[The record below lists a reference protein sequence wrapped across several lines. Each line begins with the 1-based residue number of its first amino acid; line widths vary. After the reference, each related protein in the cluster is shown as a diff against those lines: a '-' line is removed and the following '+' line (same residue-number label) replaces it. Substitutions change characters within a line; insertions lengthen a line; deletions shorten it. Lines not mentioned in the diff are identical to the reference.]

1 MKRILT
7 LSALGLLLSACEI
20 PFEIEQKGEPQIY
33 VQCIAGNGSIYVTP
47 QYAAPIGQP
56 MRDNISFDVDLQV
69 NGEDVATFSEDGKT
83 FYNHTLLREGDEV
96 SVKVKADG
104 VQPAS
109 GHTQYVADPFIT
121 DLSLEMVPTDEED
134 GISNTVKVGIKLDE
148 EPSPDEHYGLQIICR
163 TQSIYSDRSVEE
175 NTFYIIPSYIRD
187 ESETWGIDLE
197 DYIQVNF
204 DGQRLGGNT
213 EYKPL
218 TLIPPKRIQGDSY
231 YFYLGGYDEEMLNQ
245 IRNNMPEGDTG
256 MAGGGIISGDVGEG
270 GPTEGGGEGGEEG
283 GDERILVVQRAQ
295 YKFILYRMSDEFFY
309 FFKALYQSNFDFL
322 SNMGLTPANFTYSNV
337 SGGLG
342 MVGAAGSCTAETDW
356 VITFISGQVVG

>member
-1 MKRILT
+1 MKRILSIFT
-7 LSALGLLLSACEI
+7 LGLLLSACEI
-20 PFEIEQKGEPQIY
+20 PFDIEQKGEPRIY
-33 VQCIAGNGSIYVTP
+33 VQCIAGNGGIYVTP

-56 MRDNISFDVDLQV
+56 MRDNIPFDVELQI
-69 NGEDVATFSEDGKT
+69 NGEAVTTSSEDGRL
-83 FYNHTLLREGDEV
+83 FSNHTLLKEGDEV

-121 DLSLEMVPTDEED
+121 DLNWEMVPKKEE
-134 GISNTVKVGIKLDE
+134 GETSVLFKVGLKLDDA
-148 EPSPDEHYGLQIICR
+148 PIPDDHYGIQIICR
-163 TQSIYSDRSVEE
+163 TQNIYSDKTIE
-175 NTFYIIPSYIRD
+175 NSTYYLIPSYIRE
-187 ESETWGIDLE
+187 ESESWGFDLE
-197 DYIQVNF
+197 DYVQVNF
-204 DGQRLGGNT
+204 DGQRLGVNDA
-213 EYKPL
+213 YRPL

>member
-1 MKRILT
+1 MKRILSI
-7 LSALGLLLSACEI
+7 SALGLLLSACEI
-20 PFEIEQKGEPQIY
+20 PFEIEQKGEPRIY

-56 MRDNISFDVDLQV
+56 MRDNVSFDVALQV

-83 FYNHTLLREGDEV
+83 FCNHTLLKEGDEV
-96 SVKVKADG
+96 SVQVKADG
-104 VQPAS
+104 IPSAS
-109 GHTQYVADPFIT
+109 GHTRYVPDPFIR
-121 DLSLEMVPTDEED
+121 DLSLEMVPTEEED
-134 GISNTVKVGIKLDE
+134 GISNTIKVGMKLDE
-148 EPSPDEHYGLQIICR
+148 EPSPDHHYGLQIICR

-175 NTFYIIPSYIRD
+175 NTYYIIPSYIRD

-204 DGQRLGGNT
+204 DGQRLGDNA

-218 TLIPPKRIQGDSY
+218 TLIPPKRFQGKSY
-231 YFYLGGYDEEMLNQ
+231 YFYLGGYDEEMLNE
-245 IRNNMPEGDTG
+245 IRSSMPEGDTG
-256 MAGGGIISGDVGEG
+256 MAGGGIVSGDVGEG
-270 GPTEGGGEGGEEG
+270 GPSEGGEEG
-283 GDERILVVQRAQ
+283 GDGRTLILERAQ

-342 MVGAAGSCTAETDW
+342 MVGAAGSCSLETDW
-356 VITFISGQVVG
+356 MIVFISERAVG